1 MSTFGIM
8 GIAKGRC
15 SSIILNIMQ
24 SLINVECSV
33 DRALSQLN
41 LQLNLMLNEK
51 KDGLLFFMFL
61 VSLVFFLYF
70 LSFFG
75 LVLREKFDFFMAC
88 LEKIMSLI
96 FRPPYFNENLGKT
109 INIKFS
115 RQRSTVI
122 EFGDRGLLFVEIEFG
137 CQPYWYDDIFGEL
150 SCLEYF
156 E

>member
-1 MSTFGIM
+1 M
-8 GIAKGRC
+8 K
-15 SSIILNIMQ
+15 
-24 SLINVECSV
+24 
-33 DRALSQLN
+33 
-41 LQLNLMLNEK
+41 K

-75 LVLREKFDFFMAC
+75 LVLREKFDFFVAC

-109 INIKFS
+109 IYIKFS
-115 RQRSTVI
+115 RQRLTVI
-122 EFGDRGLLFVEIEFG
+122 EFGDRRLLFVEIEFG

-150 SCLEYF
+150 SSLEYF